1 MSERSIFDAD
11 AISSAIIAYHS
22 CDEHLIS
29 DAAKAALRAAEAS
42 LEARGKIFR
51 AGAYFDAGEI
61 EANSAWVYSDPG
73 LQAGSAAIPV
83 AIIKLSEGK

>member
-29 DAAKAALRAAEAS
+29 DAVKAALRAAEAS
-42 LEARGKIFR
+42 LIARGVLEYGDHR
-51 AGAYFDAGEI
+51 LRLEGPE
-61 EANSAWVYSDPG
+61 V
-73 LQAGSAAIPV
+73 PV
-83 AIIKLSEGK
+83 AIIKLSEGE